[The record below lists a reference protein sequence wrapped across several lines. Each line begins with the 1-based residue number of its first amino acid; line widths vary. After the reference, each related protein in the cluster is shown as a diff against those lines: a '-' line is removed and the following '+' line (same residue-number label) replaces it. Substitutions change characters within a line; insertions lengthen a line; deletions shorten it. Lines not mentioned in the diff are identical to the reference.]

1 MLLDTITK
9 KDLAHQVAKATGCKK
24 NFAYEAIDRLFEVM
38 REQLIEGSRIE
49 IRGFGVLSVKNTK
62 PNPTA
67 HNPRTGERIFVPAR
81 RKAHFKPGLLLKK
94 ALHPVPGSFRR
105 ERRDGAR

>member
-1 MLLDTITK
+1 VSTVTK
-9 KDLAHQVAKATGCKK
+9 RSLAHQIAVDLGCTRVQASKMFDALFVA
-24 NFAYEAIDRLFEVM
+24 M
-38 REQLIEGSRIE
+38 QEQLIQGNRIE

-81 RKAHFKPGLLLKK
+81 RKAHFKPGLLLKQ
-94 ALHPVPGSFRR
+94 ALREVPG
-105 ERRDGAR
+105 